1 MINYW
6 VDTTGAVCGRLGLL
20 CRIIRTRVLLTDVCW
35 RDQGTG
41 CGLSGHTQGGSIC
54 SFSVSESSFG
64 PEMLL
69 RFIRSIKCIYRS
81 CVNQQ
86 KLGAGLFNN
95 LRFRTVCENVFRK
108 NMSPESGEILKF
120 WLRCNIWLCYDE
132 ITVKTS

>member
-6 VDTTGAVCGRLGLL
+6 VDTTCAVCGRLGLL
-20 CRIIRTRVLLTDVCW
+20 CRIIRARVLLTDVW
-35 RDQGTG
+35 QRDQEHG
-41 CGLSGHTQGGSIC
+41 GLMSGHSQGEAIC
-54 SFSVSESSFG
+54 SFSFSESSFG

-108 NMSPESGEILKF
+108 NTSPESGEILKF

-132 ITVKTS
+132 ITVITS